1 MLKFD
6 TMPKWLQDRVTAV
19 LGIQA
24 SKRPPFVG
32 QAAARAEWDRMDGQ
46 AQAAYLGTVNR
57 QLLQEAQEVMT
68 LQAKAVL

>member
-6 TMPKWLQDRVTAV
+6 AMPKFLQDRVIAV
-19 LGIQA
+19 LGISP

-46 AQAAYLGTVNR
+46 SQSAYLGTVQQ
-57 QLLQEAQEVMT
+57 QLLREAQEVVT
-68 LQAKAVL
+68 FQAKAVL